1 MNYGYQRI
9 VKKPFEEVDTSIRK
23 LLSEV
28 GFGIITEINIQETF
42 KNKLNLEYPKFKIL
56 GACNPKLADQALSIE
71 TEVSLLM
78 PCNVV
83 LWENKNLTVTI
94 SGVDVEEQL
103 RITNQEDL
111 VQIGRDVNKQLRS
124 AIDKI

>member
-9 VKKPFEEVDTSIRK
+9 VKKPFEEVDTLIRK

-56 GACNPKLADQALSIE
+56 GACNPQLAVQAMSIE

>member
-56 GACNPKLADQALSIE
+56 GACNPQLAVQAMSIE

>member
-56 GACNPKLADQALSIE
+56 GACNPQLAVQAMSIE

-78 PCNVV
+78 PCNIV
-83 LWENKNLTVTI
+83 LWENKDLTVTI
-94 SGVDVEEQL
+94 SGVDVEGQL
-103 RITNQEDL
+103 RVTNQEDL

>member
-56 GACNPKLADQALSIE
+56 GACNPQLAVQAMSIE

-94 SGVDVEEQL
+94 SRVDVEEQL

>member
-1 MNYGYQRI
+1 VKYGYQRI

-56 GACNPKLADQALSIE
+56 GACNPQLAVQAMSIE

>member
-56 GACNPKLADQALSIE
+56 GACNPQLAVQAMSIE

-103 RITNQEDL
+103 RITNQEGL

>member
-78 PCNVV
+78 PCNIV
-83 LWENKNLTVTI
+83 LWENKDLTVTI
-94 SGVDVEEQL
+94 SGVDVEGQL
-103 RITNQEDL
+103 RVTNQEDL

>member
-103 RITNQEDL
+103 RITNQEGL

>member
-1 MNYGYQRI
+1 VNYGYQRI

-56 GACNPKLADQALSIE
+56 GACNPQLAVQAMSIE

>member
-56 GACNPKLADQALSIE
+56 GACNPQLAVQAMSIE

-94 SGVDVEEQL
+94 SGVDVEGQL
-103 RITNQEDL
+103 RVTNQEDL

>member
-1 MNYGYQRI
+1 MNYGYKRI
-9 VKKPFEEVDTSIRK
+9 VKKPFEEVDTLIRK

-56 GACNPKLADQALSIE
+56 GACNPQLAVQAMSIE

>member
-1 MNYGYQRI
+1 VNYGYQRI

-56 GACNPKLADQALSIE
+56 GACNPQLAVQAMSIE

-94 SGVDVEEQL
+94 SGVDVEKQL
-103 RITNQEDL
+103 QITNQEDL

>member
-1 MNYGYQRI
+1 VNYGYKRI
-9 VKKPFEEVDTSIRK
+9 VKKPFEEVDTLIRK

-78 PCNVV
+78 PCNIV
-83 LWENKNLTVTI
+83 LWENKDLTVTI
-94 SGVDVEEQL
+94 SGVDVEGQL
-103 RITNQEDL
+103 RVTNQEDL

>member
-1 MNYGYQRI
+1 MNYGYKRI
-9 VKKPFEEVDTSIRK
+9 VKKPFEEVDTLIRK

-78 PCNVV
+78 PCNIV
-83 LWENKNLTVTI
+83 LWENKDLTVTI
-94 SGVDVEEQL
+94 SGVDVEGQF
-103 RITNQEDL
+103 RVTNQEDL

>member
-1 MNYGYQRI
+1 MNYGYKRI
-9 VKKPFEEVDTSIRK
+9 VKKPFEEVDTLIRK

-78 PCNVV
+78 PCNIV
-83 LWENKNLTVTI
+83 LWENKDLTVTI
-94 SGVDVEEQL
+94 SGVDVEGQL
-103 RITNQEDL
+103 RVTNQEDL

>member
-1 MNYGYQRI
+1 MNYGYKRI

-56 GACNPKLADQALSIE
+56 GACNPQLAVQAMSIE

-94 SGVDVEEQL
+94 SGVDVEGQL
-103 RITNQEDL
+103 RVTNQEDL

>member
-56 GACNPKLADQALSIE
+56 GACNPQLAVQAMSIE

-94 SGVDVEEQL
+94 SGVDVEKQL
-103 RITNQEDL
+103 QITNQEDL

>member
-9 VKKPFEEVDTSIRK
+9 VKKPFEEVDTLIRK

-56 GACNPKLADQALSIE
+56 GACNPQLAVQAMSIE

-103 RITNQEDL
+103 RITNQEGL

>member
-56 GACNPKLADQALSIE
+56 GACNPQLAVQAMSIE

-94 SGVDVEEQL
+94 SRVDVEEQL

-124 AIDKI
+124 AIDNI

>member
-1 MNYGYQRI
+1 VNYGYKRI
-9 VKKPFEEVDTSIRK
+9 VKKPFEEVDTLIRK

-56 GACNPKLADQALSIE
+56 GACNPQLAVQAMSIE

>member
-1 MNYGYQRI
+1 MKYGYQRI

-56 GACNPKLADQALSIE
+56 GACNPQLAVQAMSIE

-103 RITNQEDL
+103 RITNQEGL

>member
-1 MNYGYQRI
+1 MNYGYKRI
-9 VKKPFEEVDTSIRK
+9 VKKPFEEVDTLIRK

-56 GACNPKLADQALSIE
+56 GACNPQLAVQAMSIE

-94 SGVDVEEQL
+94 SGVDVEGQL
-103 RITNQEDL
+103 RVTNQEDL